1 MYRRAQTHLNCPPR
15 LQSGRS
21 RTHLA
26 CRRSGK
32 CPVALVRVDSTFI
45 GAVSQPNFRR
55 PHRPWASIARHSPT
69 QICLRCLSHHNT
81 GRSHDPLPTSLL
93 KRNSAV
99 TDRGARRTCSTAFG
113 CLAQFWHLCI
123 ISISPLQT
131 VSPPTSHSKN
141 KPPRFRTCP
150 RLSVAFGW
158 LDVSVSSEMS
168 LRSHLRSRLL

>member
-55 PHRPWASIARHSPT
+55 PHRTLGVYRSTQPDSNMSALLVSPQHRPVPRSIAYFA
-69 QICLRCLSHHNT
+69 LE
-81 GRSHDPLPTSLL
+81 
-93 KRNSAV
+93 
-99 TDRGARRTCSTAFG
+99 
-113 CLAQFWHLCI
+113 AQFCRNRSWC
-123 ISISPLQT
+123 
-131 VSPPTSHSKN
+131 TSHLLHCIWV
-141 KPPRFRTCP
+141 PRPILAPLHHINF
-150 RLSVAFGW
+150 
-158 LDVSVSSEMS
+158 SSSNRVPANIS
-168 LRSHLRSRLL
+168 LEKQTA